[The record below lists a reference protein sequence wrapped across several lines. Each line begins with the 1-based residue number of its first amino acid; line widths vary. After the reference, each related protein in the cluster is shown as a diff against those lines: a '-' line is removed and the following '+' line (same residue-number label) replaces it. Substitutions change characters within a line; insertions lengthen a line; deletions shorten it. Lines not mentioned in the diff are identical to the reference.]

1 MGIHGMN
8 RTVDYYNQHS
18 KEYFEA
24 TRSTDMSDLYEAFL
38 PYLHAGGKIL
48 DVGCGSGRDLKY
60 FKEHGYE
67 AEGVDASEEL
77 CRLASEYS
85 GCKMTCCRIEDFTTE
100 KRYDGIWCCASLLHL
115 DDEALRQFFCKC
127 AYWLTENG
135 ILFLSVKTGITDG
148 PDGNG
153 RWFRDFDEE
162 KLTKLLEGSSKLSLE
177 RVFFTEDKGGRQ
189 GWKWMNVV
197 INNSVIG

>member
-77 CRLASEYS
+77 CQLASEYS
-85 GCKMTCCRIEDFTTE
+85 GCKVTCCRMENFAPD
-100 KRYDGIWCCASLLHL
+100 KKYAGIWCCASLLHL
-115 DDEALRQFFCKC
+115 EDGAVAEFFRKC
-127 AYWLTENG
+127 QDWLAEGG
-135 ILFLSVKTGITDG
+135 ILFLSVKTGISTGEDG
-148 PDGNG
+148 KAAGSGILMKVRSGNCWVKVRICIWSRCFIQKTKPAAGDGSG
-153 RWFRDFDEE
+153 
-162 KLTKLLEGSSKLSLE
+162 
-177 RVFFTEDKGGRQ
+177 
-189 GWKWMNVV
+189 
-197 INNSVIG
+197 

>member
-1 MGIHGMN
+1 MN

-77 CRLASEYS
+77 CQLASEYS
-85 GCKMTCCRIEDFTTE
+85 GCKVTCCRMENFAPD
-100 KRYDGIWCCASLLHL
+100 KKYAGIWCCASLLHL
-115 DDEALRQFFCKC
+115 EDGAVAEFFRKC
-127 AYWLTENG
+127 QDWLAEGG
-135 ILFLSVKTGITDG
+135 ILFLSVKTGISTGEDEK
-148 PDGNG
+148 G
-153 RWFRDFDEE
+153 RWFRNFDEGKIGE
-162 KLTKLLEGSSKLSLE
+162 LLGESPHLHLE
-177 RVFFTEDKGGRQ
+177 QVFYTEDKTGRR
-189 GWKWMNVV
+189 GWKWMNVL
-197 INNSVIG
+197 IRKPIF